1 MQGEKSPYFS
11 AKFVVFITPYET
23 AKIPLTSQ
31 TAWRLVPI
39 AVDGLRYR
47 GTAGRDS
54 TDASSSP
61 LFKKC

>member
-1 MQGEKSPYFS
+1 LEVG
-11 AKFVVFITPYET
+11 T
-23 AKIPLTSQ
+23 
-31 TAWRLVPI
+31 I